1 MIGSSEERIRNNNA
15 MYEEQYRMQQR
26 QLEEQLNRSGVPM
39 GPSHPLEMDSRNPQA
54 YPDNRIGASAPRMHR
69 QSQNQRNISA
79 NRRQAS
85 DYGVQA
91 SQNLPMEEQ

>member
-1 MIGSSEERIRNNNA
+1 
-15 MYEEQYRMQQR
+15 
-26 QLEEQLNRSGVPM
+26 M

-91 SQNLPMEEQ
+91 SQNLPMEEQQQFAQRKASTSPGLRPNEPQRPRTTQGGHEIYRKGN